1 MKGPLAALSALALC
15 LGCAHAPQEAAS
27 SALEPRD
34 FYPLAVGTAWEYE
47 VVVLGAAPESDK
59 VSIVRQEGGV
69 AVDSKG
75 QKIWSDAF
83 GIRDDKR
90 YLLRKPIE
98 VGAEWT
104 NVVSVSSTERYRV
117 AAVGAGCASPA
128 GQYEN
133 CVTIESKNRIKGD
146 DYLVNQIVF
155 APGVG
160 IVRIATTLETPTKVL
175 PQVSLRLMRFT
186 PAAPAAVPPGGAR

>member
-1 MKGPLAALSALALC
+1 MKRFLEISWVLSLAI
-15 LGCAHAPQEAAS
+15 GCAHAPPKDAQGRE
-27 SALEPRD
+27 LEPRD
-34 FYPLAVGTAWEYE
+34 YYPLAVGNAWEYE
-47 VVVLGAAPESDK
+47 VVALGAPPESDR
-59 VSIVRQEGGV
+59 VEIVKQEGGI

-83 GIRDDKR
+83 GVRDDKR
-90 YLLRKPIE
+90 YLLRKPLE

-117 AAVGAGCASPA
+117 AAVGAGCAAPA

-133 CVTIESKNRIKGD
+133 CVTIESRNRIRGD
-146 DYLVNQIVF
+146 DYLVNEMVF

-160 IVRIATTLETPTKVL
+160 IVRVTTTLETPTKVL
-175 PQVSLRLMRFT
+175 PQISLRLMRFAT
-186 PAAPAAVPPGGAR
+186 AAPK